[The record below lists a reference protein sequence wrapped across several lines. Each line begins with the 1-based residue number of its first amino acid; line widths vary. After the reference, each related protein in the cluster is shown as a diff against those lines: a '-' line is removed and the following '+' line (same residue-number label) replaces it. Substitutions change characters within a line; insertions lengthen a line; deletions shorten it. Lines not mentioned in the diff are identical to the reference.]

1 MTTKV
6 VKFEN
11 GNVME
16 AIGDDSC
23 TKRSSRANSNNNVL
37 TCIIFSSNK
46 DRANDKLDEIIKEKT
61 EKGIDV
67 VYQKKDTSFMYD
79 NYVLFNDNE
88 LWKIVYANDS
98 ARGYRWHKAWVDKQI
113 SKEIIQN
120 IIEPT
125 GIYRLENYKQFQ

>member
-6 VKFEN
+6 IKFEN

-23 TKRSSRANSNNNVL
+23 TKRSSRANSNNNIL
-37 TCIIFSSNK
+37 TCIIFSLNK

-67 VYQKKDTSFMYD
+67 VYQNKNTSFMYD

-88 LWKIVYANDS
+88 LWKIVY
-98 ARGYRWHKAWVDKQI
+98 
-113 SKEIIQN
+113 
-120 IIEPT
+120 
-125 GIYRLENYKQFQ
+125 